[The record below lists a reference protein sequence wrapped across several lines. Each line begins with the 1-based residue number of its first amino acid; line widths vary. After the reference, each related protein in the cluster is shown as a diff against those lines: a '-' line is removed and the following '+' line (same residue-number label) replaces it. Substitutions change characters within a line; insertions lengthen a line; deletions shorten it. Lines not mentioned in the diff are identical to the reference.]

1 MVSVQATCS
10 VEQSTYSVIQRTCSV
25 VQYTVHY
32 TCSVV
37 QHACKDYIYTV
48 LYNVYNVSD
57 ACNNR
62 RASSSSSV
70 RVERRGYEL
79 LVEATTSEGWE
90 LVYIAVKMSFRS
102 AYVSFPL
109 THVAIVLNC
118 DMP

>member
-1 MVSVQATCS
+1 MGGGG
-10 VEQSTYSVIQRTCSV
+10 
-25 VQYTVHY
+25 
-32 TCSVV
+32 
-37 QHACKDYIYTV
+37 
-48 LYNVYNVSD
+48 L
-57 ACNNR
+57 
-62 RASSSSSV
+62 
-70 RVERRGYEL
+70 ER